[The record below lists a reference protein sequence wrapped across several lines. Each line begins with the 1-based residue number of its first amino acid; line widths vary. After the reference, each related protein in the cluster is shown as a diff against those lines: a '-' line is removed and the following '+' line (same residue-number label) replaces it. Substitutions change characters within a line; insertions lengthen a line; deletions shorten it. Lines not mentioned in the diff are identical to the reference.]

1 MKKIILTMFAAT
13 SLLLYSTQAFAFSIS
28 IGVPFSHSLTGKN
41 TDGSEKKV
49 KSVSG
54 FFIQAGLPLLPGL
67 GIDKYTT
74 KAKDSVFEF
83 ETNMYNLFY
92 LLPIPIVNLTFGLG
106 MGTTELKCPAG
117 TFSAQGIAADCSGI
131 YDKGSASQWYASVGI
146 PIIPLFDMHLS
157 YRSVTAKNTKIKST
171 YCTADCKGDA
181 AGLDFSGNVMGF
193 GIGFNF

>member
-1 MKKIILTMFAAT
+1 MKKIILTVFAAT
-13 SLLLYSTQAFAFSIS
+13 SLLLYSTPSFAFSIS
-28 IGVPFSHSLTGKN
+28 VGVPFSHSLTGKN

-74 KAKDSVFEF
+74 KSKDNVFEF

-117 TFSAQGIAADCSGI
+117 TYSAQDIAADCSGI

-157 YRSVTAKNTKIKST
+157 YRSITSKNVKYK
-171 YCTADCKGDA
+171 A
-181 AGLDFSGNVMGF
+181 SGNKEDVSGTKTGV
-193 GIGFNF
+193 GIAFNF

>member
-1 MKKIILTMFAAT
+1 MKKIILTVFAAT
-13 SLLLYSTQAFAFSIS
+13 SLLLYSTPLFAFSIS
-28 IGVPFSHSLTGKN
+28 VGVPFSHSLTGKN

-146 PIIPLFDMHLS
+146 PIIPLFDIHLS

-171 YCTADCKGDA
+171 YCDVDCKGDA
-181 AGLDFSGNVMGF
+181 AGIDQSGSVMGL
-193 GIGFNF
+193 GLAFNF

>member
-1 MKKIILTMFAAT
+1 MKKIILTVFAAT
-13 SLLLYSTQAFAFSIS
+13 SLLLYSTPSFAFSIS
-28 IGVPFSHSLTGKN
+28 VGVPFSHSLTGKN

-74 KAKDSVFEF
+74 KAKDNVFEF

-117 TFSAQGIAADCSGI
+117 TYSAQGIAADCSGI

>member
-1 MKKIILTMFAAT
+1 MKKIILTVFAAT
-13 SLLLYSTQAFAFSIS
+13 SLLLYSTPSFAFSIS
-28 IGVPFSHSLTGKN
+28 VGVPFSHSLTGKN

-74 KAKDSVFEF
+74 KSKDNVFEF

-117 TFSAQGIAADCSGI
+117 TYSAQGIAADCSGI
-131 YDKGSASQWYASVGI
+131 YDKGSASQWYASIGM
-146 PIIPLFDMHLS
+146 PIIPLFDLHLS
-157 YRSVTAKNTKIKST
+157 YRSVSAKNIKWK
-171 YCTADCKGDA
+171 DGRGKEDN
-181 AGLDFSGNVMGF
+181 SGSVMGL

>member
-1 MKKIILTMFAAT
+1 MKKIILTVFAAT

-28 IGVPFSHSLTGKN
+28 VGVPFSHSLTGKN

-146 PIIPLFDMHLS
+146 PIIPLFDIHLS

-171 YCTADCKGDA
+171 YCTAGCKGDA

>member
-1 MKKIILTMFAAT
+1 MKKIIITVFATT
-13 SLLLYSTQAFAFSIS
+13 SLLLYSTPSFAFSIS
-28 IGVPFSHSLTGKN
+28 VGVPFSHSLTGKN

-74 KAKDSVFEF
+74 KQKDTVFEF

-117 TFSAQGIAADCSGI
+117 TFSAQGVAADCSGI

-157 YRSVTAKNTKIKST
+157 YRSVTAKNMKVNSK
-171 YCTADCKGDA
+171 YCTADCGGDA
-181 AGLDFSGNVMGF
+181 WGLDFSGNVMGF

>member
-1 MKKIILTMFAAT
+1 MKKIILTVFAAT
-13 SLLLYSTQAFAFSIS
+13 SLLLYSTPLFAFSIS
-28 IGVPFSHSLTGKN
+28 VGVPFSHSLTGKN

-92 LLPIPIVNLTFGLG
+92 LLPIPIINLTFGLG

-117 TFSAQGIAADCSGI
+117 TFSGDGIASDCSGVF
-131 YDKGSASQWYASVGI
+131 DKGSASQWYASVGI
-146 PIIPLFDMHLS
+146 PIIPLFDIHLS

-171 YCTADCKGDA
+171 YCDVDCKGDA

>member
-1 MKKIILTMFAAT
+1 MKKIILTVFAAT
-13 SLLLYSTQAFAFSIS
+13 SLLLYSTPLFAFSIS
-28 IGVPFSHSLTGKN
+28 VGVPFSHSLTGKN

-54 FFIQAGLPLLPGL
+54 FFIQAGLPLGPGL

-74 KAKDSVFEF
+74 KSKDNVFEF

-117 TFSAQGIAADCSGI
+117 TYSDQGIAADCSGI

>member
-1 MKKIILTMFAAT
+1 MKKIILTVFAAT
-13 SLLLYSTQAFAFSIS
+13 SLLLYSTPLFAFSIS
-28 IGVPFSHSLTGKN
+28 VGVPFSHSLTGKN

>member
-1 MKKIILTMFAAT
+1 MKKIILTVFAAT
-13 SLLLYSTQAFAFSIS
+13 SLLLYSTPLFAFSIS
-28 IGVPFSHSLTGKN
+28 VGVPFSHSLTGKN

-146 PIIPLFDMHLS
+146 PIIPLFDIHLS

-181 AGLDFSGNVMGF
+181 RGLDFSGNVMGF

>member
-1 MKKIILTMFAAT
+1 MKKIILTVFAAT
-13 SLLLYSTQAFAFSIS
+13 SLLLYSTPSFAFSIS
-28 IGVPFSHSLTGKN
+28 VGVPFSHSLTGKN

-74 KAKDSVFEF
+74 KSKDNVFEF

-117 TFSAQGIAADCSGI
+117 TYSAQGIAADCSGI

-157 YRSVTAKNTKIKST
+157 YRSVTAKNMKIKST
-171 YCTADCKGDA
+171 YCNEDCKGDA
-181 AGLDFSGNVMGF
+181 AGIDQSGSVMGF
-193 GIGFNF
+193 GLAFNF

>member
-1 MKKIILTMFAAT
+1 MKKIILTVFAAT
-13 SLLLYSTQAFAFSIS
+13 SLLLYSTPLFAFSIS
-28 IGVPFSHSLTGKN
+28 VGVPFSHSLTGKN

-171 YCTADCKGDA
+171 YCDVDCKGDA
-181 AGLDFSGNVMGF
+181 AGIDQSGSVMGL
-193 GIGFNF
+193 GLAFNF

>member
-1 MKKIILTMFAAT
+1 MKKIILTVFAAT
-13 SLLLYSTQAFAFSIS
+13 SLLLYSTPLFAFSIS
-28 IGVPFSHSLTGKN
+28 VGVPFSHSLTGKN
-41 TDGSEKKV
+41 SDGSEKKV

-117 TFSAQGIAADCSGI
+117 TYSAQGIAADCSGI

-171 YCTADCKGDA
+171 YCDVDCKGDA